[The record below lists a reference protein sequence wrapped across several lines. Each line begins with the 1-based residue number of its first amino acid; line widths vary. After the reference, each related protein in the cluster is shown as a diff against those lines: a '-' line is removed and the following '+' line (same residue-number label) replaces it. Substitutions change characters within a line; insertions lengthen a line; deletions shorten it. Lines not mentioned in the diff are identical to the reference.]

1 MIYVEEKDLVVP
13 GEVLGE
19 EDYFSGKGTFNEN
32 GKICSILTG
41 LVSIRNNKIS
51 VIPLKSKYTPKR
63 GDVVIG
69 KVDDIRFSIW
79 DIGLYAPYSG
89 ILPASEVFGREKKEL
104 SRVFDIGDTL
114 FLKVVDVD
122 EVKKVKLGLKG
133 RGLGKFR
140 GGILVHITP
149 TKVPR
154 LIGKRGSMINMIKE
168 KTQCKIVVGQN
179 GAVWV
184 RGNPQMERI
193 VEKIIKLIEEEA
205 HTSGLTDRVK
215 EQLYLLVDG
224 GIPED
229 FNQKSNLDNDSDDFN
244 NEDTHSVNNNGS
256 VDKLDNQDNNQIDN
270 FDTNNVLDL
279 ESSKNK
285 DNETSNNTSVNP
297 SKNSN
302 FNWGKRKPTH
312 SVCIPYNNDNGSD
325 NRNLSNRNSNN
336 NMDNSSNNNNRDNNS
351 NNNNLNN
358 RNSDNKYSNSGS
370 THKKDFYNKKKPN
383 VDIDEDGLEKPTLQN
398 ITD

>member
-13 GEVLGE
+13 GEVLAE
-19 EDYFSGKGTFNEN
+19 EDYFSGKGTFKEN
-32 GKICSILTG
+32 GKICSVLTG

-79 DIGLYAPYSG
+79 DVGLYSPYSG

-154 LIGKRGSMINMIKE
+154 LIGKRGSMINMIKD

-179 GAVWV
+179 GVVWV
-184 RGNPQMERI
+184 RGTPKMERM
-193 VEKIIKLIEEEA
+193 VEKIINLIEDEA
-205 HTSGLTDRVK
+205 HTLGLTDRVK

-224 GIPED
+224 EIPENVNEESNFDNGDDSSNSYDDTDNNVNVNNDISRVNESNPEVIYPNNNNDNKVSDLENFEDSEGFSSDAND
-229 FNQKSNLDNDSDDFN
+229 FNASS
-244 NEDTHSVNNNGS
+244 S
-256 VDKLDNQDNNQIDN
+256 
-270 FDTNNVLDL
+270 
-279 ESSKNK
+279 SSK
-285 DNETSNNTSVNP
+285 P
-297 SKNSN
+297 FN
-302 FNWGKRKPTH
+302 FNLGKRKPTP
-312 SVCIPYNNDNGSD
+312 SVCTSYRDNSSD
-325 NRNLSNRNSNN
+325 NKNSKNNNPNNKNQNNMNSNN
-336 NMDNSSNNNNRDNNS
+336 
-351 NNNNLNN
+351 
-358 RNSDNKYSNSGS
+358 RN
-370 THKKDFYNKKKPN
+370 THKKDFYNINSNNKKRTN
-383 VDIDEDGLEKPTLQN
+383 VEFDEDGLEKPTLQN